1 MDIWALI
8 PVKSLQQSKRRLAH
22 LLPAAR
28 RAELISG
35 LLQRELRLLNQVPA
49 ISRVL
54 IISSDPTIWDIARQN
69 GALVEKEPQSLGL
82 NIAVARGKAIAA
94 EKGASAVL
102 ILPVDLPFISVADI
116 DLMVRSRQESR
127 SWAAE
132 QPWSAAAKSAECGQD
147 SSQAGCAMGCG
158 FCATGQA
165 GFTRHLTVGEIVEQ
179 VVRTA
184 QRAKAM
190 RRRVSNIVFMGMG
203 EPMANLDPVW
213 AATERFHGDLGMS
226 ARHITISTVGV
237 IPGIRSLRD
246 RPLPVNLAVSL
257 HAANDELRNELVPIN
272 KRYPIDDLLAA
283 CDDYLQVK
291 HRRVSFEWAMIDGVN
306 DRDRDARELAALCR
320 RLSPHAHVNL
330 IPLNPTPGYPTTGSA
345 RERVEEFRDLLEE
358 IGANA
363 TVRRNRGT
371 DIDAACGQLAAGQP
385 VVLGTR
391 RR

>member
-147 SSQAGCAMGCG
+147 SSQAGCAIVICSDEDGDGTNALLVNALQDFSFRFGPGSFKSHIEEARKRGMMVHIVKAPGLG
-158 FCATGQA
+158 F
-165 GFTRHLTVGEIVEQ
+165 
-179 VVRTA
+179 
-184 QRAKAM
+184 
-190 RRRVSNIVFMGMG
+190 
-203 EPMANLDPVW
+203 
-213 AATERFHGDLGMS
+213 
-226 ARHITISTVGV
+226 
-237 IPGIRSLRD
+237 
-246 RPLPVNLAVSL
+246 
-257 HAANDELRNELVPIN
+257 
-272 KRYPIDDLLAA
+272 
-283 CDDYLQVK
+283 
-291 HRRVSFEWAMIDGVN
+291 
-306 DRDRDARELAALCR
+306 
-320 RLSPHAHVNL
+320 
-330 IPLNPTPGYPTTGSA
+330 
-345 RERVEEFRDLLEE
+345 
-358 IGANA
+358 
-363 TVRRNRGT
+363 
-371 DIDAACGQLAAGQP
+371 DIDNEDDWLAYQASRVGF
-385 VVLGTR
+385 
-391 RR
+391 